1 MRFIPL
7 ILALLFLLAGIAFG
21 ALNSQDVTLDFYR
34 CQITLPLGVALIGFG
49 LFGAI
54 SAGVLLWLTVIWPQR
69 RRIAA
74 LKRQVHQGSK
84 TVLPATPETAT
95 TAFPG
100 TP

>member
-21 ALNSQDVTLDFYR
+21 ALNPDDVTLDFYR
-34 CQITLPLGVALIGFG
+34 CQLVLPLGVALIGFG
-49 LFGAI
+49 LAGALT
-54 SAGVLLWLTVIWPQR
+54 AGTLLWLTVIWPQR

-74 LKRQVHQGSK
+74 LRRQPPQA
-84 TVLPATPETAT
+84 TTLPAAPESSPS
-95 TAFPG
+95 AFPG

>member
-34 CQITLPLGVALIGFG
+34 CQIALPLGVALIGFG
-49 LFGAI
+49 LCGALA
-54 SAGVLLWLTVIWPQR
+54 AGSLLWLTVIWPQR

-74 LKRQVHQGSK
+74 LKRQASQAA
-84 TVLPATPETAT
+84 TTLPAMPGPSS

-100 TP
+100 AP